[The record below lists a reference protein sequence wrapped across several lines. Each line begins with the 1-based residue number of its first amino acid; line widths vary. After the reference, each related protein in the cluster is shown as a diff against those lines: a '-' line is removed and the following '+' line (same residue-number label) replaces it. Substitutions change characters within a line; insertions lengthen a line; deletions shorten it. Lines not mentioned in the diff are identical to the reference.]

1 MIRLLEITK
10 ANFERFQSSIVKIE
24 QSSFPSPWS
33 LNAFLEEIDRP
44 ISYLWALL
52 VEEALKAYIC
62 FWIVSGEAHL
72 MNIAVHPGRRR
83 KGLGRLLLGRMIE
96 FAKSKMIRVV
106 WLEVRPSNVT
116 ARKLY
121 EKMGFT
127 ETGRRPRYYT
137 DTKEDAVIMCLPLYL
152 IDTDWSGGSE
162 SSDSQLFL
170 IGFEKT

>member
-1 MIRLLEITK
+1 
-10 ANFERFQSSIVKIE
+10 
-24 QSSFPSPWS
+24 
-33 LNAFLEEIDRP
+33 
-44 ISYLWALL
+44 
-52 VEEALKAYIC
+52 
-62 FWIVSGEAHL
+62 

-152 IDTDWSGGSE
+152 IDTDWSGASE